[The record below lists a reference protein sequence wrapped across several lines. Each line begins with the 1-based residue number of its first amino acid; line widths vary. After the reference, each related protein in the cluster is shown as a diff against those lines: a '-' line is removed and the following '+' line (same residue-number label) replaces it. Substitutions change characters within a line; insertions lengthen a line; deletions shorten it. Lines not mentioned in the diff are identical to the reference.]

1 MRYCMDLYADTRCL
15 SLVAFTLIQSLL
27 RKNAGG
33 PRFEIE
39 ITASG
44 TRALSREEKPAN
56 DPSAPPQ
63 PHICHRTEDQSNTAS
78 C

>member
-1 MRYCMDLYADTRCL
+1 MDLYADTRCL

-44 TRALSREEKPAN
+44 TRALSREEKP
-56 DPSAPPQ
+56 
-63 PHICHRTEDQSNTAS
+63 R
-78 C
+78 